1 MTGLLRDRY
10 FEYGPDRA
18 WDLVTGEAVSSS
30 EPAEDDGEPRPGF
43 DPLIE
48 LLDHGREG
56 SPRLFALQATP
67 HQWRLRARLAA
78 AAARRRGYVAIAV
91 DVFLRMR
98 TLLADE
104 LRTRAMVLIARPG
117 SSTDLLHAALLHAAA
132 ISPGPH
138 VLLTANT
145 KSLEAAKHWHAAEAR
160 AAYSPGRLRVVAP
173 VHLSADVARLLDRA
187 RRSSDLVQR
196 GRHAAAERLLRESAA
211 ALVRRRAPGPAAE
224 TYIALG
230 QM

>member
-117 SSTDLLHAALLHAAA
+117 SSTDVLQAALLHAAA
-132 ISPGPH
+132 ISSGPH
-138 VLLTANT
+138 VLLTCPVRLKADT
-145 KSLEAAKHWHAAEAR
+145 TMPHATSRTARRWHAAEAR

-173 VHLSADVARLLDRA
+173 LRVPEDVARL
-187 RRSSDLVQR
+187 
-196 GRHAAAERLLRESAA
+196 
-211 ALVRRRAPGPAAE
+211 
-224 TYIALG
+224 
-230 QM
+230 

>member
-1 MTGLLRDRY
+1 MAGLLRDRY
-10 FEYGPDRA
+10 FEYAPDRA
-18 WDLVTGEAVSSS
+18 WDLVTGEAVSPIG
-30 EPAEDDGEPRPGF
+30 ETQDDDGESRPAF
-43 DPLIE
+43 EPLIE

-56 SPRLFALQATP
+56 WPRWFALDATP
-67 HQWRLRARLAA
+67 QQWRLRARLAA

-138 VLLTANT
+138 VLLTAPDDQSHG
-145 KSLEAAKHWHAAEAR
+145 KARGEAHDGEMLR
-160 AAYSPGRLRVVAP
+160 AHVRPSPDA
-173 VHLSADVARLLDRA
+173 
-187 RRSSDLVQR
+187 
-196 GRHAAAERLLRESAA
+196 
-211 ALVRRRAPGPAAE
+211 RRAPARS
-224 TYIALG
+224 
-230 QM
+230 